1 LDEAIAL
8 SQSAFWTSSTTD
20 AAPVLLEAEIAPDLD
35 EAIAFGIQ
43 NTVRAT
49 AIPLQTERKNPW
61 RLLGCSIACLLITL
75 AAIFAVVFLSRARAP
90 STSPSEQGTNQ
101 SETQTGAA
109 SPSPSSHPSVD
120 RYTSVQ
126 TLLVQILGEG
136 FPSSET
142 EEQAFYWLAYN
153 DTAMLT
159 PHAEGSNQSEVG
171 LLQRFIAVLFYYE
184 TSGADWQSKDGWLSE
199 DSICDWFGL
208 SCASSERV
216 SIIELGAFL

>member
-1 LDEAIAL
+1 
-8 SQSAFWTSSTTD
+8 
-20 AAPVLLEAEIAPDLD
+20 VLLEADIAPDLD
-35 EAIAFGIQ
+35 EAIALGIQ

-49 AIPLQTERKNPW
+49 VIPLQMERKNPW
-61 RLLGCSIACLLITL
+61 RVLGCITVCLLLTL
-75 AAIFAVVFLSRARAP
+75 AAIVAVVFSSKARAP
-90 STSPSEQGTNQ
+90 STSPPEGTNQ
-101 SETQTGAA
+101 SETQTGA
-109 SPSPSSHPSVD
+109 PTLSPSSHPYVD

-126 TLLVQILGEG
+126 TLLVQIFGEG

-159 PHAEGSNQSEVG
+159 PHAEGSNQSEGG
-171 LLQRFIAVLFYYE
+171 LLQRFIVVLFYYA

-199 DSICDWFGL
+199 DSIFDWFGL
-208 SCASSERV
+208 SCASSERI